1 MAVDVPADVEA
12 VLTQLLTASH
22 EAALTIATRP
32 NADKRYR
39 EKDSIS
45 HTHYTAS
52 IEHGKSSMTDEVQT
66 IQSAI
71 ETVETVST
79 NKLPAGLLQTRLQ
92 HGCKRVQAAI
102 EPDPDPEPELDP
114 GADATTDIQPLL
126 AAAYIDAML
135 RRVEEEI

>member
-102 EPDPDPEPELDP
+102 EPDPEPELDP